1 MNRWLSNGVLSIRSI
16 IGFPGDFASDRMRHV
31 VALAG
36 HEPERLE
43 LLLQFLEPDR
53 LSISGEMEATSTV
66 AGAGQISSD
75 VARRLRDKI
84 ALPKVGTLE
93 FSASSIAD
101 TIVGLQSASMDM
113 PRENVTLVAMNT
125 KLSFIGAA
133 LFALQNRAV
142 RMVYAVPERY
152 NPLYCKGSGRVER
165 FDITEDVKKAATTP
179 VH

>member
-1 MNRWLSNGVLSIRSI
+1 MNQNVWNCSFSSWNPTAYQSVARWK
-16 IGFPGDFASDRMRHV
+16 RHR
-31 VALAG
+31 
-36 HEPERLE
+36 RL
-43 LLLQFLEPDR
+43 L
-53 LSISGEMEATSTV
+53 
-66 AGAGQISSD
+66 
-75 VARRLRDKI
+75 ARRLRDKI